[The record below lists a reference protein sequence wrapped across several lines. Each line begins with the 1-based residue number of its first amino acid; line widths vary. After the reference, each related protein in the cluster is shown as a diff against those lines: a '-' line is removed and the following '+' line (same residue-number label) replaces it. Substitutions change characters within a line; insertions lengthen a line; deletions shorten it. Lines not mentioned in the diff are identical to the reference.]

1 MQRVDEMNYPW
12 LKRYNKSI
20 PYSLKPYPERTLL
33 DVVSETGCLRPNH
46 TALIFKGRTLS
57 YSELEKLSD
66 AFASGL
72 VKLGV
77 KKGDRVALLLPNSP
91 QSIITQFGAW
101 KAGGI
106 AAPINPLYTEYELER
121 LLNECGAEVVVVL
134 TRFYKKVKSIQPRTS
149 IRKVIAT
156 NIKEYLP
163 PFLSLLFT
171 LFREKRQGYRI
182 KLKPNDLWLS
192 NLLQQNAS
200 APRPEVRISPADPA
214 LLLFSGGT
222 TGEPKGAIGT
232 HHALLMSAMQLRAWF
247 SGFMAEWDDVIML
260 TIPLFHVYGNAA
272 VLSVG
277 LLGRDSFAIVPD
289 PRDID
294 DLVATIRKVRP
305 AFLPGVPTLFNA
317 LLSHPGVQAGE
328 VDFRSI
334 KLCVSGASS
343 LLVEVKNRF
352 ERLTG
357 GRMVEGYGLT
367 ESMMAAVITP
377 LHGPYKPGSVGT
389 PLPDVEVRIA
399 DADTGQGSLPA
410 GQIGEILIRAPQL
423 MQRYWQ
429 RPIETEKTIRDGWLY
444 TGDIGYLDEDGYLF
458 IVDRKKDVIKPSGFQ
473 VWPREVEEVI
483 ASHPAVN
490 EVGVAGVPDEYQGEA
505 VKAWIV
511 LRSGQRATAEE
522 IQAFCRKKL
531 AGYKVPKQIEF
542 TDSLPKTI
550 VGKVLRRALVE
561 RERIEHK
568 DMGFEKRDVVQK

>member
-1 MQRVDEMNYPW
+1 MNYPW
-12 LKRYNKSI
+12 LKRYNKGV

-33 DVVSETGCLRPNH
+33 DVVSETAHLRPDH
-46 TALIFKGRTLS
+46 TALIFKGRYLS
-57 YSELEKLSD
+57 YLELENISD

-91 QSIITQFGAW
+91 QSIITQLGVW

-121 LLNECGAEVVVVL
+121 LLSECGAEVVVVL
-134 TRFYKKVKSIQPRTS
+134 TRFYEKVKSIQPRTS

-163 PFLSLLFT
+163 PFSSLLFT

-182 KLKPNDLWLS
+182 ELELNDLWLS
-192 NLLQQNAS
+192 NLLRQNAS
-200 APRPEVRISPADPA
+200 APRPDVCIRPGDPA

-247 SGFMAEWDDVIML
+247 SGFMAEWDDVLML
-260 TIPLFHVYGNAA
+260 IIPLFHVYGNAA
-272 VLSVG
+272 ILSVG

-289 PRDID
+289 PRDLN

-317 LLSHPGVQAGE
+317 LLSHPDVQAGK

-352 ERLTG
+352 EMLTG
-357 GRMVEGYGLT
+357 GRVVEGYGLT

-377 LHGPYKPGSVGT
+377 LDGPYKPGSVGT

-399 DADTGQGSLPA
+399 DADTGQGSLA
-410 GQIGEILIRAPQL
+410 SGQMGEILIRAPQL
-423 MQRYWQ
+423 MQGYWQ
-429 RPIETEKTIRDGWLY
+429 RPTETEKTIRDGWLY
-444 TGDIGYLDEDGYLF
+444 TGDIGYLDEEGYLF
-458 IVDRKKDVIKPSGFQ
+458 IIDRKKDVIKPSGFQ

-490 EVGVAGVPDEYQGEA
+490 EVGVRGVRDEYQGEA

-531 AGYKVPKQIEF
+531 ARYKVPKQIEF

-561 RERIEHK
+561 KENFEHEDIGLER
-568 DMGFEKRDVVQK
+568 RDAMQK